1 MKTYIDFGVSYPNET
16 FVDKINKKLWHD
28 SRVYL
33 IDDFYDEVD
42 QNKPIL
48 TTVDS
53 LLDHG

>member
-1 MKTYIDFGVSYPNET
+1 MKTFIDFGVSYLNET

>member
-1 MKTYIDFGVSYPNET
+1 MKTYIDFGVSYLIET

-33 IDDFYDEVD
+33 IDDFYDEDD
-42 QNKPIL
+42 QNKLIL
-48 TTVDS
+48 TTVDP